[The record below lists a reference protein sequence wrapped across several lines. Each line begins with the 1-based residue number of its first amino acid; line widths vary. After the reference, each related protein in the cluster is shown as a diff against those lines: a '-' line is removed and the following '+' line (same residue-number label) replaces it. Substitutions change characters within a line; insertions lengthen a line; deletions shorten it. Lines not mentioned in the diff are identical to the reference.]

1 MSIRKQ
7 IIDSLKQ
14 KFKKHTAPA
23 KKYAADLIPKVN
35 IANAQNVSTNF
46 MKTQE
51 HIDNY
56 SSTLT
61 KILNQ
66 EVELGNEIVE
76 TSKGWP
82 DEKTILIFLKKPFM
96 AKYTFE
102 NVEYRNVD
110 DPHYWK
116 AEYVDHSTKHVLA
129 CGF

>member
-1 MSIRKQ
+1 
-7 IIDSLKQ
+7 
-14 KFKKHTAPA
+14 
-23 KKYAADLIPKVN
+23 
-35 IANAQNVSTNF
+35 

-51 HIDNY
+51 HIDTF
-56 SSTLT
+56 SLILT

-82 DEKTILIFLKKPFM
+82 CEKTIIIILERPFM
-96 AKYTFE
+96 THNTFE

-129 CGF
+129 CRF